1 MYLTTS
7 KVFLFNQKH
16 YRQGLWTYGRLRG
29 RYFQDK
35 RSQEE
40 LISTLSKRRLTNNKK
55 EMGTQM
61 AKWSKYMNKKR
72 KT

>member
-16 YRQGLWTYGRLRG
+16 YRQGLWTYGRLREDI
-29 RYFQDK
+29 FK
-35 RSQEE
+35 TSHEE
-40 LISTLSKRRLTNNKK
+40 LISILSKRCLTNNKK